1 MISSDLMPCSNIK
14 INSSKLLLRI
24 ELYILLGLRYFSK
37 SFFFSFS
44 FKVMNNKNWL
54 KKTKFGILRQNLEIS
69 LYFYNLKKIGKNG
82 LNTWK
87 RIL

>member
-1 MISSDLMPCSNIK
+1 
-14 INSSKLLLRI
+14 
-24 ELYILLGLRYFSK
+24 
-37 SFFFSFS
+37 
-44 FKVMNNKNWL
+44 MNNKNWL